1 MVFTLN
7 KDIHFWSRVLRPRGF
22 FIPRHIIYDSNK
34 MDVVL
39 AMDLKGGY
47 VVHGSSGNRGAYAPL
62 TWGLSPSAEP
72 SAYLAAMQPKYLYAA
87 DLDRIGMCGDHTGLI
102 LRLAEQVAELWV
114 DRGCS
119 IPEEYLRGENIRN
132 IVGTETIDAPLNEFD
147 GGFLSVDVKDGHV
160 IGNAFPSATGPVDVL
175 RAANE
180 TDFDGCI
187 LLNISSVGT
196 SSGIDLAYAE
206 LLRSSSAKKLYYGG
220 GVRSP
225 EDLQTLAD
233 AGFDGAIVATAVHK
247 GTIPRKIIQE
257 GSFC

>member
-1 MVFTLN
+1 
-7 KDIHFWSRVLRPRGF
+7 
-22 FIPRHIIYDSNK
+22 

-39 AMDLKGGY
+39 AMDLKDGY
-47 VVHGSSGNRGAYAPL
+47 VVHGSSGNRETYAPL

-72 SAYLAAMQPKYLYAA
+72 SAYLAAMEPKYLYVA
-87 DLDRIGMCGDHTGLI
+87 DLDRIGMCGDHTELI
-102 LRLAEQVAELWV
+102 LRLAERVARLWV

-119 IPEEYLRGENIRN
+119 IPEEYLRGESIHN
-132 IVGTETIDAPLNEFD
+132 IVGTETIDAPPNEFD
-147 GGFLSVDVKDGHV
+147 GGFLSVDVKDGCV
-160 IGNAFPSATGPVDVL
+160 IGAAFPSATSPADVL

-180 TDFDGCI
+180 MNFDGCI

-196 SSGIDLAYAE
+196 SSGIDPAYVE

-220 GVRSP
+220 GVRSV

-233 AGFDGAIVATAVHK
+233 AGFDGAIVATAVHR
-247 GTIPRKIIQE
+247 GAIPLKVVQE

>member
-7 KDIHFWSRVLRPRGF
+7 KDIHFWSPERGDPGDF
-22 FIPRHIIYDSNK
+22 LFPGASYTITK

-39 AMDLKGGY
+39 AMDLKDGY
-47 VVHGSSGNRGAYAPL
+47 VVHGSSGNRGTYTPL

-72 SAYLAAMQPKYLYAA
+72 SAYLASMQPKYLYAA
-87 DLDRIGMCGDHTGLI
+87 DLDRIGMCGDHTELI
-102 LRLAEQVAELWV
+102 LRLAERVAGLWV

-119 IPEEYLRGENIRN
+119 IPEEYLRGETIHN
-132 IVGTETIDAPLNEFD
+132 IVGTETIDAPLTEFS

-160 IGNAFPSATGPVDVL
+160 IGAAFPPAASPADVL
-175 RAANE
+175 RAADE

-196 SSGIDLAYAE
+196 SSGIDPAYAE

-220 GVRSP
+220 GVRSV

-233 AGFDGAIVATAVHK
+233 AGFDGAIVATAVHR
-247 GTIPRKIIQE
+247 GTVPLEIIRE